1 MLYSGN
7 KMAIRKRYTVRF
19 YRMVGEGEKRT
30 WFTHEVLGADELTVQ
45 WKIHAIIRN
54 HELMGGRI
62 AYTRVMK
69 VEDSPRYRH

>member
-19 YRMVGEGEKRT
+19 YRM
-30 WFTHEVLGADELTVQ
+30 WFTHEVLGADESTVQ

-54 HELMGGRI
+54 HELTGGRI

-69 VEDSPRYRH
+69 VKDSPRYRH